1 MSDDT
6 EEKVTNLK
14 QSKDPKQAAL
24 NKIREGTAKE
34 WNGKIDAQ
42 VKRTVDAKKI
52 YDNEK
57 RALGDIIADAEQ
69 SAREF
74 AELTR
79 DL

>member
-14 QSKDPKQAAL
+14 PSKDPKQAAL
-24 NKIREGTAKE
+24 SKIREGTAKE
-34 WNGKIDAQ
+34 WNGKIEVQ
-42 VKRTVDAKKI
+42 VKRTVDARKL

-57 RALGDIIADAEQ
+57 RALGELIADAEQ
-69 SAREF
+69 ATKEF
-74 AELTR
+74 TDLAR